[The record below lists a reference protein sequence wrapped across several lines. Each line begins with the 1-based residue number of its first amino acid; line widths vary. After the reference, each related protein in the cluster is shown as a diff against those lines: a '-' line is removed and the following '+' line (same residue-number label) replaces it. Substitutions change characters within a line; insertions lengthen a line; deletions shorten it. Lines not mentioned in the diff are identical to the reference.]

1 MELISRE
8 ESKIIYVVT
17 AGEYSA
23 YHIIGV
29 TANKEKAEH
38 FCEWFNVWSYNKAN
52 VEVYEMD
59 RLEPY
64 GEGRY
69 LYEVDQDASG
79 HMEVEQ
85 VSGFTYIDQRIN
97 EVWAWGA
104 RYSVPV
110 FADDEDH
117 ARKIAADLI
126 ARYKWERSEED
137 ETD

>member
-1 MELISRE
+1 MSDLISCE
-8 ESKIIYVVT
+8 NAKTIYVVT
-17 AGEYSA
+17 AGDYSD
-23 YHIIGV
+23 YHVIGV

-38 FCEWFNVWSYNKAN
+38 FCEWFNVWSYNKARI
-52 VEVYEMD
+52 EVYEMD

-69 LYEVDQDASG
+69 LYEVEQDKSG

-85 VSGFTYIDQRIN
+85 ASRLPYDGQRVN
-97 EVWAWGA
+97 EVWSWGSG
-104 RYSVPV
+104 YFVPV

-126 ARYKWERSEED
+126 AQYKWERSDED
-137 ETD
+137 E